1 MKDVLRLFLPKAAN
15 ITLAEK
21 FRAGCAGGIAILGLG
36 LLIRF
41 IPHGQVPLLVVVSM
55 AASTVLLFA
64 VPHSPMAQPWNL
76 VIGHGISALA
86 GWCVAYLVNDVVVA
100 SAIAVGVA
108 ILFMHLL
115 DALHPPGAATALSL
129 VLSGT
134 QFRAM
139 GGAAVITIV
148 MVNVFAMLALA
159 LLINNLL
166 PGRRYP
172 MPHPQPVRTPHLPPM
187 GIMASDIQQALKDMD
202 SVIDASEDDLL
213 EIYERAEH
221 HAQQRTATAPN
232 SRG

>member
-1 MKDVLRLFLPKAAN
+1 M
-15 ITLAEK
+15 
-21 FRAGCAGGIAILGLG
+21 AILGLG
-36 LLIRF
+36 LLIRV

-76 VIGHGISALA
+76 VIGHGISGLA
-86 GWCVAYLVNDVVVA
+86 AWCVVYLVNDVVVA

-108 ILFMHLL
+108 ILLMHLL
-115 DALHPPGAATALSL
+115 NALHPPGAATALGL
-129 VLSGT
+129 VLNGV

-139 GGAAVITIV
+139 GGAAVIVIV

-172 MPHPQPVRTPHLPPM
+172 MPHPQTVRMPQPPPV
-187 GIMASDIQQALKDMD
+187 GIVASDIQQALKDMD
-202 SVIDASEDDLL
+202 GVIDASEDDLL
-213 EIYERAEH
+213 KIYERAEH
-221 HAQQRTATAPN
+221 HAQQRTAVKRSNVPFTV
-232 SRG
+232 

>member
-1 MKDVLRLFLPKAAN
+1 MKDVLRLFLPKATN

-21 FRAGCAGGIAILGLG
+21 FRAGGAGGVALLGLG

-55 AASTVLLFA
+55 AASTLLLFA
-64 VPHSPMAQPWNL
+64 VPDSPMAQPWNL
-76 VIGHGISALA
+76 VIGHAISALT

-134 QFRAM
+134 QFQAM

-148 MVNVFAMLALA
+148 MVNVFAMLAFA

-172 MPHPQPVRTPHLPPM
+172 TPHPPTVRTPHQPTI
-187 GIMASDIQQALKDMD
+187 GIVASDIHQALKDMD
-202 SVIDASEDDLL
+202 GVIDASEDDLL

-221 HAQQRTATAPN
+221 HARQRTAATPN
-232 SRG
+232 AGG

>member
-21 FRAGCAGGIAILGLG
+21 LRAGCAGGMAILGLG

-41 IPHGQVPLLVVVSM
+41 IPYGQVPLLVVVSM

-86 GWCVAYLVNDVVVA
+86 GWYAANLVSDVVVA

-129 VLSGT
+129 VLNGV

-139 GGAAVITIV
+139 GGAAVIV
-148 MVNVFAMLALA
+148 MVMVHVFAMLALA

-172 MPHPQPVRTPHLPPM
+172 MPHPPTVRTPQAPPVE
-187 GIMASDIQQALKDMD
+187 IVASDIQQALKDMD
-202 SVIDASEDDLL
+202 GVIDASEDDLL

-221 HAQQRTATAPN
+221 HARQRTGATPN
-232 SRG
+232 PRG